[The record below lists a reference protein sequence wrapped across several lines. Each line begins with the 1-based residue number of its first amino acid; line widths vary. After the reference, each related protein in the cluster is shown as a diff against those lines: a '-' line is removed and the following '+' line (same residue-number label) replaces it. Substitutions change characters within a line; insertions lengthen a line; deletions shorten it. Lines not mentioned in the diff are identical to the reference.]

1 MDLDEKEY
9 RVLRA
14 LHLKGPDSYLE
25 TEKWLTKELC
35 YQFEMGKIIPS
46 SILVNDWYAYLY
58 T

>member
-25 TEKWLTKELC
+25 TEK
-35 YQFEMGKIIPS
+35 
-46 SILVNDWYAYLY
+46 
-58 T
+58 